1 MATRRDLHVSNHHAS
16 IFTISISRR
25 RVLSTTVVEILNV
38 PITFDLHH
46 FNLSAPSSSHD
57 SRGDSQCTDPS
68 LHHRSDPEELDS
80 GLDLGQCNFWYELPQ
95 AHVNSLPARSTQ
107 HCRLAR
113 HKNGR
118 HAACRTAVIVQAG
131 VFGTARHVRRLKA
144 RKKCHSREQLSES
157 T

>member
-1 MATRRDLHVSNHHAS
+1 MTTRRDLHVSNHHAS

-57 SRGDSQCTDPS
+57 SRGDSQCTEPF

-80 GLDLGQCNFWYELPQ
+80 GLDLGQCNFWYE
-95 AHVNSLPARSTQ
+95 ATSSAREFPPSTQ
-107 HCRLAR
+107 H
-113 HKNGR
+113 
-118 HAACRTAVIVQAG
+118 AAMPLGSVNVQAKTG
-131 VFGTARHVRRLKA
+131 VADLG
-144 RKKCHSREQLSES
+144 QLE
-157 T
+157 TYRDC